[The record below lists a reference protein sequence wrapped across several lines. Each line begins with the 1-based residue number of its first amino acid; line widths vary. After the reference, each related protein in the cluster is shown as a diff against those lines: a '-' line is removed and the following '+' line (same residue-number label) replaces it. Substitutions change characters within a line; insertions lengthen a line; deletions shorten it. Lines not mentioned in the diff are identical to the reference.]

1 MCSFCLMLS
10 VTVYCCLYYF
20 WSFWP
25 IFGQYRFFSKH
36 FLTPFHVS
44 MTLYQLFLI
53 YFIFSY
59 LWPGI
64 SHFSKEPGL
73 LVLGRDLRNQAFTLD
88 VLIAGGNILASK
100 PSQLTEPANLGADTN
115 LCGLPRWLSGKES
128 IGHREDPGLIPRSEE
143 SLEEEMAA
151 HSSILAWRILWTEEP
166 SGLLSMESQRVRS
179 NRALPLPLS
188 CVHAHICK
196 RFCLL

>member
-1 MCSFCLMLS
+1 MIYVLAQIVPISTTGSPFLWLPFDKPHGVCVCVCVHMCLLS
-10 VTVYCCLYYF
+10 GTRR
-20 WSFWP
+20 WS
-25 IFGQYRFFSKH
+25 R
-36 FLTPFHVS
+36 LTSCISRPS
-44 MTLYQLFLI
+44 
-53 YFIFSY
+53 
-59 LWPGI
+59 PGI